1 MIMKMVR
8 QYESPLTMR
17 TQVQVEKGFM
27 KASVTVKN
35 DSDNGRVK
43 EHEVNTGFDYE
54 LDANNTW
61 SGKSNKN

>member
-35 DSDNGRVK
+35 DNTDNGRVEEHQVNQDFGYTLAGSNVWK
-43 EHEVNTGFDYE
+43 EQQ
-54 LDANNTW
+54 
-61 SGKSNKN
+61 

>member
-1 MIMKMVR
+1 MKMTGK
-8 QYESPLTMR
+8 YESPLTVR

-35 DSDNGRVK
+35 DKENGRVE
-43 EHEVNTGFDYE
+43 EHYVNQDFNYE

-61 SGKSNKN
+61 K

>member
-17 TQVQVEKGFM
+17 TQVQLEKGFM

-35 DSDNGRVK
+35 DKENGRVE
-43 EHEVNTGFDYE
+43 EHQVNTDFNYE
-54 LDANNTW
+54 LNANNTW
-61 SGKSNKN
+61 K

>member
-1 MIMKMVR
+1 MKMVS

-17 TQVQVEKGFM
+17 TQVQLEKGFM

-35 DSDNGRVK
+35 DKENGRVQ
-43 EHEVNTGFDYE
+43 EHQVNTDFNYE

-61 SGKSNKN
+61 K

>member
-17 TQVQVEKGFM
+17 TQVQLEKGFM

-35 DSDNGRVK
+35 DKENGRVE
-43 EHEVNTGFDYE
+43 EHQVNQDFGYK
-54 LDANNTW
+54 LDAGTEW
-61 SGKSNKN
+61 SKQ

>member
-1 MIMKMVR
+1 MKMTR
-8 QYESPLTMR
+8 QYESPLTVR

-35 DSDNGRVK
+35 DNTDNGRVE
-43 EHEVNTGFDYE
+43 EHQVNGDFNYE

-61 SGKSNKN
+61 K

>member
-1 MIMKMVR
+1 MTR

-35 DSDNGRVK
+35 DIKDNGRVE
-43 EHEVNTGFDYE
+43 EHYVNQDFNYE

-61 SGKSNKN
+61 K

>member
-1 MIMKMVR
+1 MIMEMVR

-35 DSDNGRVK
+35 DKENGRVE
-43 EHEVNTGFDYE
+43 EHQVNTDFNYE

-61 SGKSNKN
+61 K

>member
-17 TQVQVEKGFM
+17 TQVQLEKGFM

-35 DSDNGRVK
+35 DKDNGRVK
-43 EHEVNTGFDYE
+43 EHQVNTEFRYE
-54 LDANNTW
+54 LN
-61 SGKSNKN
+61 GSNEWKEQQ

>member
-1 MIMKMVR
+1 MKMTR

-35 DSDNGRVK
+35 DKDNGRVE
-43 EHEVNTGFDYE
+43 EHRVNPGFDYE
-54 LDANNTW
+54 LGGNEWTEV
-61 SGKSNKN
+61 KSNKN

>member
-1 MIMKMVR
+1 MTGK
-8 QYESPLTMR
+8 YESPLTVR

-35 DSDNGRVK
+35 EDSDNGRVK
-43 EHEVNTGFDYE
+43 EHQVNTDFNYE

-61 SGKSNKN
+61 K

>member
-1 MIMKMVR
+1 MKMTG
-8 QYESPLTMR
+8 QYESPLTVR

-35 DSDNGRVK
+35 DKENGRVQ
-43 EHEVNTGFDYE
+43 EHQVNTDFNYE

-61 SGKSNKN
+61 K

>member
-1 MIMKMVR
+1 MVR

-35 DSDNGRVK
+35 DIKDNGRVE
-43 EHEVNTGFDYE
+43 EHHVNTGFNYE

-61 SGKSNKN
+61 K

>member
-35 DSDNGRVK
+35 DKENGRVQ
-43 EHEVNTGFDYE
+43 EHQVNTDFNYE

-61 SGKSNKN
+61 K